1 MRYTVKE
8 YSVCPIEFI
17 FDKLTTSAGAA
28 DFTFSVYFESKSS
41 LKTSVSF
48 VNIKELD
55 KRPRHGKS
63 NIEIERGGES
73 AHIQKLTISGLVEV
87 FEDWV
92 GHDEKD
98 PFLPGKTIARVVVGG
113 KDDTA

>member
-8 YSVCPIEFI
+8 YYVCPIEFI
-17 FDKLTTSAGAA
+17 FYKLTTSAGAA

-41 LKTSVSF
+41 LKISVSF
-48 VNIKELD
+48 VNIMESD
-55 KRPRHGKS
+55 MRPRHGKS
-63 NIEIERGGES
+63 NIEIERGGDS
-73 AHIQKLTISGLVEV
+73 PPIQQLTISGLIEV

-98 PFLPGKTIARVVVGG
+98 PFLSGKTIA
-113 KDDTA
+113 